1 MPCYHP
7 IQGWRAKGTNPS
19 GKRSIVFNR
28 SKGYSDLE
36 LSIPCGMCIG
46 CRLER
51 SRQWAVRCV
60 HEASMHDEN
69 CFVTL
74 TYEDTKLPENGS
86 LVKKD
91 LQDFWKRLR
100 KRIEPLIIRYYAC
113 GEYGEETLRPHYH
126 ACIFG
131 YDFFDKKP
139 FKQENGNWLYTSEVL
154 NEIWSHGYCIIGD
167 VTFDSAAYVARYIMK
182 KVLGP
187 HAPYHYDDLT
197 PEFNTMSRGGRGSL
211 GGIGQQWLET
221 YKDDIRKGFITIN
234 GKKIGL
240 PKYYDSQLELSDPEL
255 LKTLKA
261 RRTFEISKID
271 EEEFSLRR
279 LDDKLICKESQIN
292 LLPRSLEKNGN

>member
-7 IQGWRAKGTNPS
+7 IQGWRAKSSNPS
-19 GKRSIVFNR
+19 GKRSIVFDR

-36 LSIPCGMCIG
+36 VNVPCGMCIG

-60 HEASMHDEN
+60 HEASMHDDN

-74 TYEDTKLPENGS
+74 TYEDTKIPGDGS
-86 LVKKD
+86 LNKKH

-100 KRIEPLIIRYYAC
+100 KFIEPDTLRYYAC
-113 GEYGEETLRPHYH
+113 GEYGEETIRPHYH

-131 YDFFDKKP
+131 FDFPDKKQW
-139 FKQENGNWLYTSEVL
+139 KQQNGNWLYTSEIL
-154 NEIWSHGYCIIGD
+154 NEIWSYGYCIIGD

-182 KVLGP
+182 KVLGD
-187 HAPYHYDDLT
+187 HAPYHYGDLT
-197 PEFNTMSRGGRGSL
+197 PEFNTMSRRP
-211 GGIGQQWLET
+211 GIGGNWLET

-240 PKYYDSQLELSDPEL
+240 PKYYDSMLDRDDPDL
-255 LKTLKA
+255 LKSLKA

-271 EEEFSLRR
+271 EEEFTLRR
-279 LDDKLICKESQIN
+279 LDDKLTCKEAQIN
-292 LLPRSLEKNGN
+292 LLPRRFDNGN